1 MVANERMGRLEAEER
16 LKSTEENLAAAES
29 AVRDMQLHLQSLSTA
44 PPQQSSSAETTISR
58 RFLSSHVPYIEYIAF
73 IHHLRSLR
81 PLREAS
87 KAAFPAPLVANLLTQ
102 PFLARAVAEDHDP
115 TLRFDAAPDLSWL
128 SRRGVTSAIVGG
140 ELVIE
145 PVSSSTILA
154 NTTTPPADIGCSL
167 CGKAVFPT
175 LAPQSPAASHFG
187 PPPLHPTQK
196 NSASRF
202 SLKPFFNS
210 TSTSPGPAPPSPTQ
224 SPLASPNPVSA
235 GPISATLPSVYIFR
249 IAKSST
255 APADKES
262 QSKSYP
268 LCRSGWCLERLRATC
283 ALWHFIRTGLVQVVW
298 TGDDGYLLQA
308 EQPEE
313 IDLTEEKP
321 PLPPRKRSGWGLG
334 FNKAPAPAPGIE
346 RGSSWK
352 GWGSR
357 SGTTSPPPGLGRKG
371 SEAGSIG
378 AEKMSDEP
386 LSTEL
391 DAPIELETGDRKGK
405 GKEVDIPVI
414 QAIDSSPTTTKED
427 NDTPKP
433 TEELLQPETNELV
446 RADSTLSAGS
456 TNRSEQFTTP
466 ISEHVDL
473 PQEGDKPEAEP
484 KAEDQDG
491 KAKDEKEDEEKP
503 IVLSPPPVPRRAA
516 ARQKVG
522 DSVDFSRAAT
532 PPDTPTTA
540 SVVGDVVVVEG
551 EVKTEDEIKPE
562 DENKT
567 GAEAKPAPP
576 PLPARHP
583 QTPKQNRQSRV
594 EEKTYLEDEEW
605 EAKTWRMIIK
615 LKEDMWKTR
624 VGVYDGEDD

>member
-1 MVANERMGRLEAEER
+1 
-16 LKSTEENLAAAES
+16 
-29 AVRDMQLHLQSLSTA
+29 
-44 PPQQSSSAETTISR
+44 
-58 RFLSSHVPYIEYIAF
+58 
-73 IHHLRSLR
+73 
-81 PLREAS
+81 
-87 KAAFPAPLVANLLTQ
+87 
-102 PFLARAVAEDHDP
+102 
-115 TLRFDAAPDLSWL
+115 
-128 SRRGVTSAIVGG
+128 
-140 ELVIE
+140 
-145 PVSSSTILA
+145 
-154 NTTTPPADIGCSL
+154 
-167 CGKAVFPT
+167 
-175 LAPQSPAASHFG
+175 
-187 PPPLHPTQK
+187 
-196 NSASRF
+196 
-202 SLKPFFNS
+202 
-210 TSTSPGPAPPSPTQ
+210 
-224 SPLASPNPVSA
+224 
-235 GPISATLPSVYIFR
+235 
-249 IAKSST
+249 
-255 APADKES
+255 
-262 QSKSYP
+262 
-268 LCRSGWCLERLRATC
+268 
-283 ALWHFIRTGLVQVVW
+283 
-298 TGDDGYLLQA
+298 
-308 EQPEE
+308 
-313 IDLTEEKP
+313 
-321 PLPPRKRSGWGLG
+321 
-334 FNKAPAPAPGIE
+334 
-346 RGSSWK
+346 
-352 GWGSR
+352 
-357 SGTTSPPPGLGRKG
+357 
-371 SEAGSIG
+371 
-378 AEKMSDEP
+378 MSDEP